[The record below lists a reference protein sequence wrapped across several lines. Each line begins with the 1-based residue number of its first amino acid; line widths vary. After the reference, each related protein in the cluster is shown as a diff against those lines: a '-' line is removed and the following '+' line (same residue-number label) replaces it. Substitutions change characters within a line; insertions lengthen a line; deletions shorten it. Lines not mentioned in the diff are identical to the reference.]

1 MILGTGIDIIE
12 IARVERAAVRDSFV
26 RRILAPREYDLWQ
39 ARGHSIR
46 SLAGA
51 FAAKEAV
58 SKAFGTGIGALGWQ
72 DMEVLH
78 DEKGKPY
85 IELSQTGQALMR
97 ERGAAYLHLSISH
110 GQAYAIAQAILEGV

>member
-12 IARVERAAVRDSFV
+12 IARVERAAVRESFV
-26 RRILAPREYDLWQ
+26 RRILSPREVTQWE

-46 SLAGA
+46 SLSGA

-58 SKAFGTGIGALGWQ
+58 SKAFGTGIGELGWQ
-72 DMEVLH
+72 DIEILH

-85 IELSQTGQALMR
+85 AALSETGQAVMAQM
-97 ERGAAYLHLSISH
+97 GASRLHVSISH
-110 GQAYAIAQAILEGV
+110 GQEYAVAQAILEGI